1 MNKEIENY
9 INSKV
14 LPLYEKNDES
24 HSLSHINCVINY
36 SLQLGKKYNLN
47 EDMLYTISAYHDVGV
62 FKDRSVHEIIS
73 AEYFYKDKFWK
84 NKFSEEERK
93 IIYEAILDHRA
104 SSKRNPRSI
113 YGKIVAT
120 ADRQFDCFEDA
131 VKRTYGYLVSKN
143 KEKSINEIYELI
155 YRDFNNR
162 YGNEGYVKV
171 YVNKEEFEK
180 QLKPIKELLLDKN
193 KFIEKVKMI
202 LNNGRLNYGK

>member
-24 HSLSHINCVINY
+24 HSLSHINNVINY
-36 SLQLGKKYNLN
+36 SLQLGEKYNLN

-62 FKDRSVHEIIS
+62 FKDRDIHEIIS
-73 AEYFYKDKFWK
+73 AEYFYKDKFWE

-131 VKRTYGYLVSKN
+131 IKRTYAYLISKN
-143 KEKSINEIYELI
+143 KEKNFNEIYELI

-162 YGNEGYVKV
+162 YGKEGYVKV
-171 YVNKEEFEK
+171 YANKEEFEK

-193 KFIEKVKMI
+193 KFIEKVKII
-202 LNNGRLNYGK
+202 LNMGD